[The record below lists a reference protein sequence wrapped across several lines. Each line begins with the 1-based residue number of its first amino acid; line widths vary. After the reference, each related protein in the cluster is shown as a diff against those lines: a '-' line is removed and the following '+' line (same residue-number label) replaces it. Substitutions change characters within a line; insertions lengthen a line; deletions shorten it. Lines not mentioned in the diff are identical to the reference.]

1 MNLDGLI
8 AHVGEVARAQH
19 GLIRTDQVPL
29 SERDRLRYLARRGVI
44 GRVAKGV
51 YRVSG
56 APRTWRQ
63 DLQAGVWALGPTC
76 TVSHRA
82 AARLHGFEG
91 FGLDVVEFTIGRSC
105 RGRRPAGVPCTV
117 HTTIDRRPG
126 DRVHID
132 GLPVTSATRTVID
145 LARDG
150 AAAVELEAA
159 IDSAIRDRGTTL
171 DHLVDR
177 LSLISGPGRWGLG
190 RLYAVLATSGGHT
203 VLERRF
209 LELVGRA
216 GLPSPTP
223 QVVHRV
229 DGRNVARVDF
239 AFTAHDVVVE
249 VSGGRGHSSPAERAK
264 DARRRNELQRLGR
277 LVLEFTF
284 EQVVHDEAAVVEVL
298 RNSLAER
305 ADRFARTGRATRR
318 SA

>member
-1 MNLDGLI
+1 M
-8 AHVGEVARAQH
+8 
-19 GLIRTDQVPL
+19 
-29 SERDRLRYLARRGVI
+29 
-44 GRVAKGV
+44 
-51 YRVSG
+51 
-56 APRTWRQ
+56 
-63 DLQAGVWALGPTC
+63 
-76 TVSHRA
+76 
-82 AARLHGFEG
+82 
-91 FGLDVVEFTIGRSC
+91 
-105 RGRRPAGVPCTV
+105 
-117 HTTIDRRPG
+117 HTTIDRRKG

-150 AAAVELEAA
+150 AATVDLEAA
-159 IDSAIRDRGTTL
+159 VDSAIRDRGTTL

-177 LSLISGPGRWGLG
+177 LSLITGPGRWGLG
-190 RLYAVLATSGGHT
+190 RLYAVLASAGGHS

-209 LELVGRA
+209 IELVHRA

-229 DGRNVARVDF
+229 DGRHVARVDF

-249 VSGGRGHSSPAERAK
+249 VSGGRGHSSPADRAK

-284 EQVVHDEAAVVEVL
+284 EQVVHDEVAVVDVL
-298 RNSLAER
+298 RSSLVER
-305 ADRFARTGRATRR
+305 ADRLARSGRAARW